1 MRRGGVY
8 GDGSAALPAQCV
20 ELEAI
25 LRSFELGT
33 RGTILEVALE
43 FKVR

>member
-33 RGTILEVALE
+33 RGTIVALE